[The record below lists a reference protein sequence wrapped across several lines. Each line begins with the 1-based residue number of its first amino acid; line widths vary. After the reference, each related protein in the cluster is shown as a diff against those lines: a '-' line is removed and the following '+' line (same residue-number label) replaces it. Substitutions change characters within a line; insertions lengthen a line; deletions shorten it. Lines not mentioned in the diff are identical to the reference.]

1 MDTPSEAL
9 ADWTWRLLVN
19 RTDVY
24 GGYLPLS
31 VRTVTKKSVTRP
43 SVADRGR
50 VLLTPD
56 VLVRHYEGRLPQHV
70 VGLHSTATDNSCR
83 WVAADLDYHGAG
95 GSSPEANRRAA
106 IGWYGKLTGLGF
118 RPLLTAS
125 NGTGGY
131 HLRVI
136 FNTPVPSAIAY
147 HLATWLTADYRDY
160 GLTAR
165 PEAYPKQP
173 RLEAG
178 RYGNWLRLPGRHH
191 TRDYWSKV
199 WDGSRGLLWRD
210 ATDFILSLPGD
221 DPTLIPAGI
230 EPPPSPLEPQCR
242 SVFHGIVT
250 NGANLEAR
258 IRGYMAKL
266 PHLGEGQGRD
276 GVAYNFA
283 AFLTHDLNLT
293 DEQALPWVKDWDKGN
308 TPPKGEGRLREVIAN
323 ARRYATNACGSG
335 LGAGTEPRAYR
346 VRGGRLYVETGV
358 TL

>member
-1 MDTPSEAL
+1 MTPSTEL
-9 ADWTWRLLVN
+9 AAWTWLRLVN

-24 GGYLPLS
+24 GGYLPPELRS
-31 VRTVTKKSVTRP
+31 ETKKSVTKP

-50 VLLTPD
+50 YFLTLD
-56 VLVRHYEGRLPQHV
+56 TLRRHYEGRLPQHV
-70 VGLHSTATDNSCR
+70 VGLHSTAMDNTCR

-95 GSSPEANRRAA
+95 GSSPEANRQAA
-106 IGWYGKLTGLGF
+106 LGWYGKLTGLGF
-118 RPLLTAS
+118 RPLLTSS

-131 HLRVI
+131 HLRAI

-147 HLATWLTADYRDY
+147 HLANWLTADYRDY

-165 PEAYPKQP
+165 PETFPKQP

-191 TRDYWSKV
+191 TRNYWSKV
-199 WDGSRGLLWRD
+199 WDGSRGLCWCD

-230 EPPPSPLEPQCR
+230 EPPPRPVAPQQR
-242 SVFHGIVT
+242 GVFNLTAG
-250 NGANLEAR
+250 GANLDAR
-258 IRGYMAKL
+258 IRAYLAML

-276 GVAYNFA
+276 GIAYNLA
-283 AFLTHDLNLT
+283 AFLTHDLQLS
-293 DEQALPWVKDWDKGN
+293 DAQALPWVSEWDKGN
-308 TPPKGEGRLREVIAN
+308 TPPKGKDRLLEIIAN

-346 VRGGRLYVETGV
+346 VRGGRLYVEIGV